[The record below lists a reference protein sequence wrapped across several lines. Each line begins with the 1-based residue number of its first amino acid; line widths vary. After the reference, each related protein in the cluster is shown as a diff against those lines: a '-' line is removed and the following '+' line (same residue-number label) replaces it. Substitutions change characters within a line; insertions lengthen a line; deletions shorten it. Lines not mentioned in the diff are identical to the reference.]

1 MTTKS
6 RCGVLLVVL
15 CLLASVMLSSC
26 APFAA
31 KRSGGSAGGERD
43 MGAPAAAPAPG
54 SGPRGPGGPGGPTMA
69 GETVDAV
76 SSGTADETASTAAVG
91 QRRIITTG
99 EMTVEV
105 ITLDKALADLTAL
118 VTANG
123 GFFSDKNVS
132 AEGNWRTA
140 NVTIRVPAAKFDV
153 LHDGARGLGTVK
165 REAQKGDD
173 VTKQW
178 QDLEA
183 RMKIRKQEEQSLLSL
198 MQKQARLSDLLQV
211 EQRLWQVREQIE
223 QSEGELRYLRDQVTL
238 ATLTITLN
246 EQVPVGVEK
255 LGRWNLGYH
264 FLHAAHAMGRMARG
278 LVVGLIYVALP
289 GAIIWVPLLLIALR
303 IRRRILEKREQRLT
317 TPEPPGEPKG

>member
-1 MTTKS
+1 MTTKPLC
-6 RCGVLLVVL
+6 RLLLVVL
-15 CLLASVMLSSC
+15 LLSMMVMLASC
-26 APFAA
+26 APKKAM
-31 KRSGGSAGGERD
+31 ERA
-43 MGAPAAAPAPG
+43 MSVPAPAPAPGAPAAKEAA
-54 SGPRGPGGPGGPTMA
+54 GGQVA
-69 GETVDAV
+69 DAV
-76 SSGTADETASTAAVG
+76 SSTSSSTEEAASTAAVG

-99 EMTVEV
+99 DMTIEV
-105 ITLDKALADLTAL
+105 ISLDKALADLTTL
-118 VTANG
+118 VNVNG
-123 GFFSDKNVS
+123 GFLSDKSVS

-140 NVTIRVPAAKFDV
+140 NVTARVPAGKFDA
-153 LHDGARGLGTVK
+153 LHEGARGLGTVK
-165 REAQKGDD
+165 REQQKGDD

-255 LGRWNLGYH
+255 IGRWNLGYH
-264 FLHAAHAMGRMARG
+264 VLHAVYAMGRMLRG
-278 LVVGLIYVALP
+278 LAIGLIYVALP

-303 IRRRILEKREQRLT
+303 LRRRIIEKREQRLT
-317 TPEPPGEPKG
+317 PPPPPGGATG

>member
-1 MTTKS
+1 MTTKMIS
-6 RCGVLLVVL
+6 RPLLIVLFLS
-15 CLLASVMLSSC
+15 AMLMLPSC
-26 APFAA
+26 APFFA
-31 KRSGGSAGGERD
+31 KRSGERAMSPPSPTASAP
-43 MGAPAAAPAPG
+43 GAPAAKEAAAPAA
-54 SGPRGPGGPGGPTMA
+54 GGEAT
-69 GETVDAV
+69 DAV
-76 SSGTADETASTAAVG
+76 STGSADNAAPTAAVG

-99 EMTVEV
+99 DMTIEV
-105 ITLDKALADLTAL
+105 ITVDKAMADLTAL

-123 GFFSDKNVS
+123 GFFSDKSVS

-140 NVTIRVPAAKFDV
+140 NVTIRVPAGKFDA

-183 RMKIRKQEEQSLLSL
+183 RMKIRKQEEQSLLAL
-198 MQKQARLSDLLQV
+198 MQKQAQLSDLLQV

-238 ATLTITLN
+238 ATLTVTLN

-264 FLHAAHAMGRMARG
+264 FLHAIYAMGRMVRG
-278 LVVGLIYVALP
+278 LAIGLIYVALP

-303 IRRRILEKREQRLT
+303 LRRRIIQKREQRLT
-317 TPEPPGEPKG
+317 PPEPPGGAKG